1 MKLVE
6 HTDKLV
12 YKGNIQQMKATLL
25 KMMTDKLEIDHNIFN
40 AIMKTKII
48 SKVDSALIN
57 VKMVSSTSLKGTH
70 QLKAIEATENQYSII
85 LVLNFDTR

>member
-48 SKVDSALIN
+48 SKVDSALVN

>member
-40 AIMKTKII
+40 AIMKNKTI

>member
-40 AIMKTKII
+40 AIMKNKII

>member
-12 YKGNIQQMKATLL
+12 YKGNIQQMKATQL

-40 AIMKTKII
+40 AIMKNKII

-57 VKMVSSTSLKGTH
+57 VKMVSSTGLKGTH